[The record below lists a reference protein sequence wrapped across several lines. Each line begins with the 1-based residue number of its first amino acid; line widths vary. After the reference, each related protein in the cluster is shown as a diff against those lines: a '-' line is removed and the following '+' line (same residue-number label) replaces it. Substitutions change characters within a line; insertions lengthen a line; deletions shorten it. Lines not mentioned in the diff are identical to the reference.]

1 MSYIINAIPLPISNS
16 RSQFYSSFTTMASTN
31 KYAIAHDDPKG
42 PGDVRPTTM
51 DILKD
56 EEMEGKLTGKMI
68 LVTGASAGIGVE
80 TVRVLALTGA
90 TIFAAA
96 RDLEKAKRALDGIEG
111 KIELLK
117 LDLASLSSVRAAAE
131 DFLQRSNGKLNILVN
146 NAGVMAIPTRTLT
159 EDGFEYQFQT
169 NHLGKSSSYLP
180 ALLSLT
186 LPSKKATF
194 SCSSSSSQL
203 Y

>member
-1 MSYIINAIPLPISNS
+1 MPLPILNLH
-16 RSQFYSSFTTMASTN
+16 SQSYINFTTMASTN
-31 KYAIAHDDPKG
+31 KYTIAHEDPKG
-42 PGDVRPTTM
+42 PGDSRPTAM

-56 EEMEGKLTGKMI
+56 EEMEGKLTKKII

-80 TVRVLALTGA
+80 TVRVLASTGA

-96 RDLEKAKRALDGIEG
+96 RDLEKTKRALVDIDG

-131 DFLQRSNGKLNILVN
+131 DYLQRSNGRLNILVN

-169 NHLGKSSSYLP
+169 NHLGKSTSYLP

-186 LPSKKATF
+186 CHS
-194 SCSSSSSQL
+194 
-203 Y
+203 